1 MSDFQAVNT
10 WTPGR
15 VCEAIER
22 GQVLPHDWREILE
35 RSGYVVPPVQEKL
48 PNDPI
53 EGDTQ

>member
-1 MSDFQAVNT
+1 MSYQVVNT

-35 RSGYVVPPVQEKL
+35 RSGYVIPPVQEKL
-48 PNDPI
+48 PTKD
-53 EGDTQ
+53 EDE